1 MDKKDA
7 KIRIEKLK
15 EKIKEL
21 NYKYFVLDESE
32 ESEAVRDS
40 LKKELKKLEEEY
52 PEFIT
57 PDSPTQRV
65 GSTLSGKFAKVKH
78 LTAKKS
84 LNDAFSEEDL
94 LSWGERISKIVPED
108 KIKFVCELK
117 IDGLNITVHY
127 RNGAYEKAITR
138 GDGETG
144 EDVTHTVKTVEGLP
158 LTLREKVDAEVSG
171 EVYISKSD
179 FQKTNEEQKREGLE
193 PFANPRN
200 MAAGTVRQLDPHV
213 AAKRKLSIF
222 FYELGKNNLENP
234 PRTQADTLERFK
246 ALGLPINN
254 EYHTFGTIRD
264 VVGFVKSWHE
274 KKTKMPYEIDGIVIK
289 VDDKDQQ
296 KQMGFTAKAPRFAIA
311 YKFPAEQST
320 TKVLDIKVQVGRTG
334 ILTPVAVLS
343 PVLVAGSTIS
353 RATLHNEDELNK
365 KDVKIGDTVVIQK
378 AGDVIPEVVKVLSDL
393 RTGHEKKFEFPKECP
408 VCGGKV
414 VRVKGEAAHRCTNA
428 DCPAQ
433 DRERFVHFVKV
444 FDIEGLGEKIVDQ
457 LLEAQLVQDPADIF
471 TLNRDDFLSLE
482 LFKDKRAS
490 NVLDAIEK
498 SKNIPLEKLLFALGI
513 RHIGEETAVELA
525 HFIASERKTEAITIS
540 ELIQIGTALTV
551 EDLQEIE
558 GFGEKVARAVV
569 DYMHNPKNQEFLV
582 KLEKVGV
589 QIKREAATIEQKLTG
604 KHFVVTGTLE
614 SMSREEAKNV
624 IREHGGKVQGSVSS
638 KTDYVLEGE
647 NPGSKSDKAKKL
659 GIPRIS
665 EKEFKEMIGLS

>member
-1 MDKKDA
+1 VDKKEA

-65 GSTLSGKFAKVKH
+65 GSTLSGKFAKVRH

-94 LSWGERISKIVPED
+94 LSWGERISKIVPEE

-117 IDGLNITVHY
+117 IDGLNITVLY
-127 RNGAYEKAITR
+127 KNGIYEKAITR

-144 EDVTHTVKTVEGLP
+144 EDVTHTVKTIEGLP
-158 LTLREKVDAEVSG
+158 LALREKVDAEVSG

-179 FQKTNEEQKREGLE
+179 FQKINEEQKREGLE

-200 MAAGTVRQLDPHV
+200 MAAGTVRQLDPKV

-234 PRTQADTLERFK
+234 PRTQSDTLERFK
-246 ALGLPINN
+246 EIGLPINN
-254 EYHTFGTIRD
+254 EYHIFGTIHD
-264 VVGFVKSWHE
+264 VISFVKSMHE
-274 KKTKMPYEIDGIVIK
+274 KKPKMPYEIDGIVIK
-289 VDDKDQQ
+289 VNDKEQQ
-296 KQMGFTAKAPRFAIA
+296 KKMGFTAKAPRYAVA

-320 TKVLDIKVQVGRTG
+320 TKVLDIRVQVGRTG

-353 RATLHNEDELNK
+353 RATLHNEDELKK
-365 KDVKIGDTVVIQK
+365 KDVRIGDTVVIQK
-378 AGDVIPEVVKVLSDL
+378 AGDVIPEVVKVLQDL
-393 RTGHEKKFEFPKECP
+393 RTGREKKFEFPKECP

-414 VRVKGEAAHRCTNA
+414 VRVKGEAAHRCTSA

-433 DRERFVHFVKV
+433 DRERFIHFVQV
-444 FDIEGLGEKIVDQ
+444 FDIEGLGEKVVDQ

-471 TLNRDDFLSLE
+471 TLNRDDLLALD

-513 RHIGEETAVELA
+513 RHIGEETAIDLA
-525 HFIASERKTEAITIS
+525 HYIASERKTEAITIS

-558 GFGEKVARAVV
+558 GFGEKVAKAVA
-569 DYMHNPKNQEFLV
+569 DYMHNPKNQEFLE

-624 IREHGGKVQGSVSS
+624 IREYGGKVQGAVSG

-647 NPGSKSDKAKKL
+647 NPGSKADKAKKL

-665 EKEFKEMIGLS
+665 EKEFKEMIGLG